1 MDDIHAPVAHRD
13 PSGFPLAAGAPR
25 SAVAAR
31 SARLARKKPP
41 KIPLWNSWFLRA
53 RLRTRHLL
61 LLSAIGEEGNIC
73 KAAEMLSMS
82 QPAASRLLRELEEII
97 GTDLF
102 ERQARGVKANWYG
115 EALIR
120 HSRNAL
126 SSLTEAAAEIEALK
140 SGRTGQVNV
149 GSIAGP
155 AGGLVPSAVLR
166 VSLDYP
172 LVRVQVIVDT
182 SERLVQLL
190 EEGKIDLM
198 IGRLPVNRD
207 SSPFKFDR
215 LGTERVCAVVRM
227 GHSLLGNKN
236 LKLSQLAD
244 AAWIV
249 PPVGMALRHRFE
261 MMFRDAGLDCP
272 KQLVETA
279 SPMVVTRLL
288 GESDF
293 VALLPCDVAEYYAGC
308 GLIAELPMVLPCTV
322 DPFGAITRKGCL
334 LSPAAQLMCETL
346 EDAAVH
352 TQRTRQSSHPV

>member
-1 MDDIHAPVAHRD
+1 MDEVHVQVAHRD
-13 PSGFPLAAGAPR
+13 PSDCRPNAGAARPPG
-25 SAVAAR
+25 AAR
-31 SARLARKKPP
+31 GPRAGKKRQP
-41 KIPLWNSWFLRA
+41 KVTPWDSWFLRA

-61 LLSAIGEEGNIC
+61 LLSAISDEGNIC
-73 KAAEMLSMS
+73 RAAEMLSMS

-140 SGRTGQVNV
+140 SGRTGQVDV

-155 AGGLVPSAVLR
+155 AGGLVPRAVMR
-166 VSLDYP
+166 VALDYP

-182 SERLVQLL
+182 SDRLVQLL
-190 EEGKIDLM
+190 GEGRIDIM
-198 IGRLPVNRD
+198 IGRLSGQHD
-207 SSPFKFDR
+207 SSRFTFDR
-215 LGTERVCAVVRM
+215 LGQERVCAVTRT
-227 GHSLLGNKN
+227 GHPLLGSQN
-236 LKLSQLAD
+236 LELPQMAD

-249 PPVGMALRHRFE
+249 PPVGTALRHRFE
-261 MMFRDAGLDCP
+261 LMFREAGLECP
-272 KQLVETA
+272 NRLVETA
-279 SPMVVTRLL
+279 SPMVVTKLL

-293 VALLPCDVAEYYAGC
+293 VAVLPRDVAEYYAGC
-308 GLIAELPMVLPCTV
+308 GLIRELPIGLPCNM
-322 DPFGAITRKGCL
+322 DPFAVITCKGRL
-334 LSPAAQLMCETL
+334 LSPAAHLMCETL

-352 TQRTRQSSHPV
+352 TRRIRRTAEST